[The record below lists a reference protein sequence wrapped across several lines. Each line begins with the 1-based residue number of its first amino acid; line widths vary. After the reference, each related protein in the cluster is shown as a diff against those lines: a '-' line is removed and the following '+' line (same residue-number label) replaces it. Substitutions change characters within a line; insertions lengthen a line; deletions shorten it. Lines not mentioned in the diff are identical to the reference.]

1 MELVYK
7 DFVVYVGM
15 YVRMLKLGAG
25 NKYTNFTKGTDKKCY
40 VRKHG
45 RHIVS
50 RPWISGYETEMKDT
64 YEHTN
69 TDMHDDCHTHISM
82 DTVPG
87 DKTNYQ
93 RSQFAWL

>member
-1 MELVYK
+1 MYCKIWSWYTGDGARLQR
-7 DFVVYVGM
+7 FVVYVGM

-50 RPWISGYETEMKDT
+50 RP
-64 YEHTN
+64 
-69 TDMHDDCHTHISM
+69 
-82 DTVPG
+82 
-87 DKTNYQ
+87 
-93 RSQFAWL
+93 